1 MIKRLGFICFFL
13 FYSCEFELNKKIS
26 VEEYIAEELKYFSWS
41 EVDQYPT
48 FENCIDIDDILEK
61 NKCFSKIITEEFKLN
76 LENNN
81 LVLNRTL
88 VDTIKIVLRIDK
100 FGKISIEEIKV
111 SDQISDYKDIIV
123 SSFDSTVNN
132 LPKLYPAIKRGQV
145 VDVTFDLP
153 ILLSTE
159 K

>member
-1 MIKRLGFICFFL
+1 MIRSLGFICFF
-13 FYSCEFELNKKIS
+13 FCFSCEFELNKKTS

-41 EVDQYPT
+41 EIDQYPV
-48 FENCIDIDDILEK
+48 FENCIDIDDIQEK
-61 NKCFSKIITEEFKLN
+61 NNCFPKVITEEFKLN

-81 LVLNRTL
+81 LVLNKTL
-88 VDTIKIVLRIDK
+88 VDTIKLVLRIDK
-100 FGKISIEEIKV
+100 FGKISIDKIEV
-111 SDQISDYKDIIV
+111 SDKISDYKDIIV
-123 SSFDSTVNN
+123 SSFDSTVYN

-159 K
+159 